1 MACLNSSVRAGDA
14 SRFAARP
21 ARAHHS
27 VNWPNI
33 ITLSRVPALFVVV
46 FLLFVALPWA
56 ATAAFVVFVLGGI
69 TDWLDGYLAR
79 SFKIVSNFGKLMDAL
94 TDKVLV
100 VGLMIAMLVPMPGAR
115 APLLP
120 DWAVFLVLLIFGREF
135 LITGLRLVAASQ
147 GRVLAAEKTGKIKT
161 VLQLVSVA
169 VLLLAHALAVDF
181 HSEGA
186 AHIVEI
192 TGLWLFIGATLL
204 TAFSGVGYLV
214 KYWDIFMGHPS
225 GDAGQS

>member
-1 MACLNSSVRAGDA
+1 M
-14 SRFAARP
+14 
-21 ARAHHS
+21 
-27 VNWPNI
+27 NWPNI

-46 FLLFVALPWA
+46 VLLFVSLPWA

-79 SFKIVSNFGKLMDAL
+79 RFKIVSNFGKLMDAL

-115 APLLP
+115 APILP
-120 DWAVFLVLLIFGREF
+120 DWSVFLVLLIFGREF
-135 LITGLRLVAASQ
+135 LVTGLRLVAASQ

-161 VLQLVSVA
+161 VLQLVSVS

-181 HSEGA
+181 QYAGA
-186 AHIVEI
+186 AHVVQL
-192 TGLWLFIGATLL
+192 TGLWLFVGAAVL
-204 TAFSGVGYLV
+204 TALSGVGYLV
-214 KYWDIFMGHPS
+214 KYWDMFMGHPS
-225 GDAGQS
+225 GDTGQS